1 MEERDLVAPRAGPG
15 LLVDEVDA
23 EVAGAVERPREVV
36 GRERDVVDPRSLAVE
51 VVGDG
56 PALGGL
62 EQFEVPAV
70 GQFEEDHP
78 HPVERLLVDDRPFEQ
93 LREQVGEVGGVARGD
108 AGVIEAH
115 ESPLGRRRLIRI
127 ERGGSRR
134 ESIRSRGRP
143 DGKLWVIAPETS
155 ERTVSDQRTDV
166 PTEQKTSRNV
176 LDTILEGALHEMNR
190 ERSGLLLSG
199 LSAGLDIG
207 FGPLMM
213 AVVLTLSPAGFGDLT
228 TELLLASVYS
238 IGFMF
243 VILGRSE
250 LFTEH
255 TTLAVIPVLDGQASL
270 RDLGRLWG
278 LVYVGNLVGGL
289 LFTLLV
295 ILLMPELGVVTPAAF
310 ETIATKLVSHDLPW
324 LFVGG
329 VFAGW
334 LMGLLAW
341 LITAAQETT
350 SRLILVLIVT
360 GTIGLLHLPHS
371 IAGNVEVLFGLFMS
385 PTITLADYVG
395 FLVLATIGNAFGGA
409 VFVALLKYGH
419 VVRGAS

>member
-1 MEERDLVAPRAGPG
+1 MTDSSNDTP
-15 LLVDEVDA
+15 A
-23 EVAGAVERPREVV
+23 E
-36 GRERDVVDPRSLAVE
+36 
-51 VVGDG
+51 
-56 PALGGL
+56 
-62 EQFEVPAV
+62 Q
-70 GQFEEDHP
+70 
-78 HPVERLLVDDRPFEQ
+78 
-93 LREQVGEVGGVARGD
+93 
-108 AGVIEAH
+108 I
-115 ESPLGRRRLIRI
+115 
-127 ERGGSRR
+127 
-134 ESIRSRGRP
+134 
-143 DGKLWVIAPETS
+143 
-155 ERTVSDQRTDV
+155 
-166 PTEQKTSRNV
+166 TSRSILGTL
-176 LDTILEGALHEMNR
+176 LDSALHEMNR
-190 ERSGLLLSG
+190 EWSGLLLSG

-213 AVVLTLSPAGFGDLT
+213 AVILTLSPGEYGDLT

-270 RDLGRLWG
+270 RQLGRLWG

-295 ILLMPELGVVTPAAF
+295 ILLMPELGVVSPEAF
-310 ETIATKLVSHDLPW
+310 ETIALKLVTHDLPW

-341 LITAAQETT
+341 LVAAAQETT
-350 SRLILVLIVT
+350 SRLLLVFIVT

-371 IAGNVEVLFGLFMS
+371 IAGNVEVLFGLFVS
-385 PTITLADYVG
+385 PDISVVDYVG

-419 VVRGAS
+419 VVRGAN

>member
-1 MEERDLVAPRAGPG
+1 MSD
-15 LLVDEVDA
+15 
-23 EVAGAVERPREVV
+23 
-36 GRERDVVDPRSLAVE
+36 S
-51 VVGDG
+51 
-56 PALGGL
+56 
-62 EQFEVPAV
+62 Q
-70 GQFEEDHP
+70 
-78 HPVERLLVDDRPFEQ
+78 
-93 LREQVGEVGGVARGD
+93 
-108 AGVIEAH
+108 
-115 ESPLGRRRLIRI
+115 S
-127 ERGGSRR
+127 
-134 ESIRSRGRP
+134 
-143 DGKLWVIAPETS
+143 ETS
-155 ERTVSDQRTDV
+155 EQM
-166 PTEQKTSRNV
+166 TSRNILGSL
-176 LDTILEGALHEMNR
+176 LDSGLHEMNR

-213 AVVLTLSPAGFGDLT
+213 AVVLTLSPGGFGDLT

-243 VILGRSE
+243 VIIGRSE

-270 RDLGRLWG
+270 RQLGRLWG
-278 LVYVGNLVGGL
+278 LVYVGNLVGGF

-295 ILLMPELGVVTPAAF
+295 TLLMPELGVVAPESF
-310 ETIATKLVSHDLPW
+310 ETIALKLVDHDLPW

-341 LITAAQETT
+341 LVAAAQETT
-350 SRLILVLIVT
+350 SRILLVLIVT

-371 IAGNVEVLFGLFMS
+371 IAGNVEVLFGLLVS
-385 PTITLADYVG
+385 PAITLADYAS
-395 FLVLATIGNAFGGA
+395 FLVLATIGNAFGGT

-419 VVRGAS
+419 VVRGAN